1 MKKYLL
7 GTLAIGGMLFAASCS
22 NEEFDSPSGN
32 DAKVTFTLNVED
44 GVQTRAISDGKS
56 ADKLVYAV
64 FDSEGNQ
71 IQTIQQV
78 TKTGV
83 TFPATETITL
93 AKGQKYTVVFWAQ
106 DADCA
111 AYNTDNLK
119 DVTVDY
125 NGMNNDETRDAFFK
139 AETFTVTGST
149 SVSVVMKRPFAQIN
163 VGVYQED
170 WDAAVASGINVTKSS
185 AVITN
190 AATSINLLTGQVS
203 GEAEVTYTPGTI
215 PAKFETPETL
225 DVDLDGNGSKENYVY
240 LSMGYILANDAT
252 TGDAKTTL
260 DKLAFAFQP
269 ENGNTIE
276 FTDGL
281 TSVPVQRN
289 WRTNIIGK
297 ILTGDM
303 TFNISI
309 DPIYDGE
316 NNNGEALPV
325 SANGKFYENIADAI
339 TDGATEIKL
348 AASDEMYILP
358 AISGKSLRITGTSP
372 AAKIDLTNTVTLS
385 GTSVEFEN
393 VTIVKENENYQ
404 GFHHAGD
411 LVYNNCVFENEY
423 WAYGT
428 SETFNNCVFNQTAN
442 SNYNVWTYGAKTATF
457 NDCTF
462 NSAGKAV
469 LVYKE
474 TGTEWFTAN
483 FYNCTFNA
491 SEAVA
496 GKAAIEID
504 SSLNPY
510 YVNIDNCTANGFANG
525 SVSNNPLYNLKK
537 GEEPTNCVIVV
548 NGRRHIADGVD
559 FEVASKTFEVSN
571 ANGLVY
577 LSENKLKANENIR
590 LTDNI
595 NLADVEFKGLDAF
608 NPGGKNTFD
617 GAGFTISNMTMNMPS
632 TDDLGFIRNWVGDIK
647 NVTIKDA
654 NIKAKGR
661 IAIVAA
667 KPYGNIE
674 NVHVVGGSIE
684 SSYWACGA
692 ISGLYNAGSMKNC
705 SVTGTKIKSNGG
717 TGGIVG
723 VINETSGARNFVNCD
738 VKDCDIINTDMFGSD
753 YPGAAIAGMINV
765 DNATVTFD
773 GCDVINCNIDTIY
786 GLCPETSTV
795 IVK

>member
-119 DVTVDY
+119 NVTVDY

-309 DPIYDGE
+309 DPIYVDDYNYPDYVPE
-316 NNNGEALPV
+316 VVTVNN
-325 SANGKFYENIADAI
+325 AN
-339 TDGATEIKL
+339 
-348 AASDEMYILP
+348 
-358 AISGKSLRITGTSP
+358 
-372 AAKIDLTNTVTLS
+372 DL
-385 GTSVEFEN
+385 
-393 VTIVKENENYQ
+393 
-404 GFHHAGD
+404 
-411 LVYNNCVFENEY
+411 
-423 WAYGT
+423 
-428 SETFNNCVFNQTAN
+428 
-442 SNYNVWTYGAKTATF
+442 
-457 NDCTF
+457 
-462 NSAGKAV
+462 
-469 LVYKE
+469 
-474 TGTEWFTAN
+474 
-483 FYNCTFNA
+483 
-491 SEAVA
+491 
-496 GKAAIEID
+496 KAAIEAGKKVMLANDITVAENTVISVANAVE
-504 SSLNPY
+504 SSLDLNGKTISTNNSRTNTFQY
-510 YVNIDNCTANGFANG
+510 LFDVKDGSTLNVKNGTINFSHTGANMQWNG
-525 SVSNNPLYNLKK
+525 GTSVFNVTGGGVLNMEDVDVYNL
-537 GEEPTNCVIVV
+537 GGTDMNFAVHL
-548 NGRRHIADGVD
+548 NNWGTATLNADRCTLSATYCGVRVFNSGYD
-559 FEVASKTFEVSN
+559 MNKVTISNSKLTGASMAFWVHN
-571 ANGLVY
+571 Y
-577 LSENKLKANENIR
+577 
-590 LTDNI
+590 I
-595 NLADVEFKGLDAF
+595 N
-608 NPGGKNTFD
+608 D
-617 GAGFTISNMTMNMPS
+617 GAGNNGTQGDATLSIDIFDNNNLFETTKPSVSPIRYGFDIPIYYIQSGDNLYRQGEDYVTFSAYYGDETTIDIPENYNGLPVTA
-632 TDDLGFIRNWVGDIK
+632 LGGYLFNERP
-647 NVTIKDA
+647 VTSVSLPNSLKTI
-654 NIKAKGR
+654 
-661 IAIVAA
+661 
-667 KPYGNIE
+667 GNRSFRKCTELKSVNLPEGLEII
-674 NVHVVGGSIE
+674 GT
-684 SSYWACGA
+684 GA
-692 ISGLYNAGSMKNC
+692 FQGSGLTGKVVIPSSVKEIRENAFYEAKNITEINIPEGITTIAKNSFRAIGITEINIPL
-705 SVTGTKIKSNGG
+705 SVTSIGEYAFRDSKQFATINYGGTKIQWESITKGNGWAL
-717 TGGIVG
+717 I
-723 VINETSGARNFVNCD
+723 AAQPFCD
-738 VKDCDIINTDMFGSD
+738 LTVKCTDGEIIIKR
-753 YPGAAIAGMINV
+753 P
-765 DNATVTFD
+765 
-773 GCDVINCNIDTIY
+773 
-786 GLCPETSTV
+786 
-795 IVK
+795 

>member
-1 MKKYLL
+1 MAIL
-7 GTLAIGGMLFAASCS
+7 GIIFANSCS

-309 DPIYDGE
+309 DPIYVDDYNYPDYVPE
-316 NNNGEALPV
+316 VVTVNN
-325 SANGKFYENIADAI
+325 AN
-339 TDGATEIKL
+339 
-348 AASDEMYILP
+348 
-358 AISGKSLRITGTSP
+358 
-372 AAKIDLTNTVTLS
+372 DL
-385 GTSVEFEN
+385 
-393 VTIVKENENYQ
+393 
-404 GFHHAGD
+404 
-411 LVYNNCVFENEY
+411 
-423 WAYGT
+423 
-428 SETFNNCVFNQTAN
+428 
-442 SNYNVWTYGAKTATF
+442 
-457 NDCTF
+457 
-462 NSAGKAV
+462 
-469 LVYKE
+469 
-474 TGTEWFTAN
+474 
-483 FYNCTFNA
+483 
-491 SEAVA
+491 
-496 GKAAIEID
+496 KAAIEAGKKVMLANDITVAENTVISVANAVE
-504 SSLNPY
+504 SSLDLNGKTISTNNSRTNTFQY
-510 YVNIDNCTANGFANG
+510 LFDVKDGSTLNVKNGTINFSHTGANMQWNG
-525 SVSNNPLYNLKK
+525 GTSVFNVTGGGVLNMEDVDVYNL
-537 GEEPTNCVIVV
+537 GGTDMNFAVHL
-548 NGRRHIADGVD
+548 NNWGTATLNADRCTLSATYCGVRVFNSGYD
-559 FEVASKTFEVSN
+559 MNKVTISNSKLTGASMAFWVHN
-571 ANGLVY
+571 Y
-577 LSENKLKANENIR
+577 
-590 LTDNI
+590 I
-595 NLADVEFKGLDAF
+595 N
-608 NPGGKNTFD
+608 D
-617 GAGFTISNMTMNMPS
+617 GAGNNGTQGDATLSIDIFDNNNLFETTKPSVSPIRYGFDIPIYYIQSGDNLYRQGEDYVTFSAYYGDETTIDIPENYNGLPVTA
-632 TDDLGFIRNWVGDIK
+632 LGGYLFNERP
-647 NVTIKDA
+647 VTSVSLPNSLKTI
-654 NIKAKGR
+654 
-661 IAIVAA
+661 
-667 KPYGNIE
+667 GNRSFRKCTELKSVNLPEGLEII
-674 NVHVVGGSIE
+674 GT
-684 SSYWACGA
+684 GA
-692 ISGLYNAGSMKNC
+692 FQGSGLTGKVVIPSSVKEIRENAFYEAKNITEINIPEGITTIAKNSFRAIGITEINIPL
-705 SVTGTKIKSNGG
+705 SVTSIGEYAFRDSKQFATINYGGTKIQWESITKGNGWAL
-717 TGGIVG
+717 I
-723 VINETSGARNFVNCD
+723 AAQPFCD
-738 VKDCDIINTDMFGSD
+738 LTVKCTDGEIIIKR
-753 YPGAAIAGMINV
+753 P
-765 DNATVTFD
+765 
-773 GCDVINCNIDTIY
+773 
-786 GLCPETSTV
+786 
-795 IVK
+795 

>member
-1 MKKYLL
+1 MKKI
-7 GTLAIGGMLFAASCS
+7 AIGIMAILGIIFANSCS

-119 DVTVDY
+119 NVTVDY

-190 AATSINLLTGQVS
+190 AATNINLLTGQVS

-309 DPIYDGE
+309 DPIYVDDYNYPDYVPE
-316 NNNGEALPV
+316 VVTVNN
-325 SANGKFYENIADAI
+325 AN
-339 TDGATEIKL
+339 
-348 AASDEMYILP
+348 
-358 AISGKSLRITGTSP
+358 
-372 AAKIDLTNTVTLS
+372 DL
-385 GTSVEFEN
+385 
-393 VTIVKENENYQ
+393 
-404 GFHHAGD
+404 
-411 LVYNNCVFENEY
+411 
-423 WAYGT
+423 
-428 SETFNNCVFNQTAN
+428 
-442 SNYNVWTYGAKTATF
+442 
-457 NDCTF
+457 
-462 NSAGKAV
+462 
-469 LVYKE
+469 
-474 TGTEWFTAN
+474 
-483 FYNCTFNA
+483 
-491 SEAVA
+491 
-496 GKAAIEID
+496 KAAIEAGKKVMLANDITVAENTVISVANAVE
-504 SSLNPY
+504 SSLDLNGKTISTNNSRTNTFQY
-510 YVNIDNCTANGFANG
+510 LFDVKDGSTLNVKNGTINFSHTGANMQWNG
-525 SVSNNPLYNLKK
+525 GTSVFNVTGGGVLNMEDVDVYNL
-537 GEEPTNCVIVV
+537 GGTDMNFAVHL
-548 NGRRHIADGVD
+548 NNWGTATLNADRCTLSATYCGVRVFNSGYD
-559 FEVASKTFEVSN
+559 MNKVTISNSKLTGASMAFWVHN
-571 ANGLVY
+571 Y
-577 LSENKLKANENIR
+577 
-590 LTDNI
+590 I
-595 NLADVEFKGLDAF
+595 N
-608 NPGGKNTFD
+608 D
-617 GAGFTISNMTMNMPS
+617 GAGNNGTQGDATLSIDIFDNNNLFETTKPSVSPIRYGFDIPIYYIQSGDNLYRQGEDYVTFSAYYGDETTIDIPENYNGLPVTA
-632 TDDLGFIRNWVGDIK
+632 LGGYLFNERP
-647 NVTIKDA
+647 VTSVSLPNSLKTI
-654 NIKAKGR
+654 
-661 IAIVAA
+661 
-667 KPYGNIE
+667 GNRSFRKCTELKSVNLPEGLEII
-674 NVHVVGGSIE
+674 GT
-684 SSYWACGA
+684 GA
-692 ISGLYNAGSMKNC
+692 FQGSGLTGKVVIPSSVKEIRENAFYEAKNITEINIPEGITTIAKNSFRAIGITEINIPL
-705 SVTGTKIKSNGG
+705 SVTSIGEYAFRDSKQFATINYGGTKIQWESITKGNGWAL
-717 TGGIVG
+717 I
-723 VINETSGARNFVNCD
+723 AAQPFCD
-738 VKDCDIINTDMFGSD
+738 LTVKCTDGEIIIKR
-753 YPGAAIAGMINV
+753 P
-765 DNATVTFD
+765 
-773 GCDVINCNIDTIY
+773 
-786 GLCPETSTV
+786 
-795 IVK
+795 

>member
-119 DVTVDY
+119 NVTVDY

-281 TSVPVQRN
+281 TNVPVQRN

-309 DPIYDGE
+309 DPIYVDDYNYPDYVPE
-316 NNNGEALPV
+316 VVTVNN
-325 SANGKFYENIADAI
+325 AN
-339 TDGATEIKL
+339 
-348 AASDEMYILP
+348 
-358 AISGKSLRITGTSP
+358 
-372 AAKIDLTNTVTLS
+372 DL
-385 GTSVEFEN
+385 
-393 VTIVKENENYQ
+393 
-404 GFHHAGD
+404 
-411 LVYNNCVFENEY
+411 
-423 WAYGT
+423 
-428 SETFNNCVFNQTAN
+428 
-442 SNYNVWTYGAKTATF
+442 
-457 NDCTF
+457 
-462 NSAGKAV
+462 
-469 LVYKE
+469 
-474 TGTEWFTAN
+474 
-483 FYNCTFNA
+483 
-491 SEAVA
+491 
-496 GKAAIEID
+496 KAAIEAGKKVMLANDITVAENTVISVANAVE
-504 SSLNPY
+504 SSLDLNGKTISTNNSRTNTFQY
-510 YVNIDNCTANGFANG
+510 LFDVKDGSTLNVKNGTINFSHTGANMQWNG
-525 SVSNNPLYNLKK
+525 GTSVFNVTGGGVLNMEDVDVYNL
-537 GEEPTNCVIVV
+537 GGTDMNFAVHL
-548 NGRRHIADGVD
+548 NNWGTATLNADRCTLSATYCGVRVFNSGYD
-559 FEVASKTFEVSN
+559 MNKVTISNSKLTGASMAFWVHN
-571 ANGLVY
+571 Y
-577 LSENKLKANENIR
+577 
-590 LTDNI
+590 I
-595 NLADVEFKGLDAF
+595 N
-608 NPGGKNTFD
+608 D
-617 GAGFTISNMTMNMPS
+617 GAGNNGTQGDATLSIDIFDNNNLFETTKPSVSPIRYGFDIPIYYIQSGDNLYRQGEDYVTFSAYYGDETTIDIPENYNGLPVTA
-632 TDDLGFIRNWVGDIK
+632 LGGYLFNERP
-647 NVTIKDA
+647 VTSVSLPNSLKTI
-654 NIKAKGR
+654 
-661 IAIVAA
+661 
-667 KPYGNIE
+667 GNRSFRKCTELKSVNLPEGLEII
-674 NVHVVGGSIE
+674 GT
-684 SSYWACGA
+684 GA
-692 ISGLYNAGSMKNC
+692 FQGSGLTGKVVIPSSVKEIRENAFYEAKNITEINIPEGITTIAKNSFRAIGITEINIPL
-705 SVTGTKIKSNGG
+705 SVTSIGEYAFRDSKQFATINYGGTKIQWESITKGNGWAL
-717 TGGIVG
+717 I
-723 VINETSGARNFVNCD
+723 AAQPFCD
-738 VKDCDIINTDMFGSD
+738 LTVKCTDGEIIIKR
-753 YPGAAIAGMINV
+753 P
-765 DNATVTFD
+765 
-773 GCDVINCNIDTIY
+773 
-786 GLCPETSTV
+786 
-795 IVK
+795 

>member
-119 DVTVDY
+119 NVTVDY

-225 DVDLDGNGSKENYVY
+225 DLDLDGNGSKENYVY

-281 TSVPVQRN
+281 TNVPVQRN

-309 DPIYDGE
+309 DPIYVDDYNYPDYVPE
-316 NNNGEALPV
+316 VVTVNN
-325 SANGKFYENIADAI
+325 AN
-339 TDGATEIKL
+339 
-348 AASDEMYILP
+348 
-358 AISGKSLRITGTSP
+358 
-372 AAKIDLTNTVTLS
+372 DL
-385 GTSVEFEN
+385 
-393 VTIVKENENYQ
+393 
-404 GFHHAGD
+404 
-411 LVYNNCVFENEY
+411 
-423 WAYGT
+423 
-428 SETFNNCVFNQTAN
+428 
-442 SNYNVWTYGAKTATF
+442 
-457 NDCTF
+457 
-462 NSAGKAV
+462 
-469 LVYKE
+469 
-474 TGTEWFTAN
+474 
-483 FYNCTFNA
+483 
-491 SEAVA
+491 
-496 GKAAIEID
+496 KAAIEAGKKVMLANDITVAENTVISVANAVE
-504 SSLNPY
+504 SSLDLNGKTISTNNSRTNTFQY
-510 YVNIDNCTANGFANG
+510 LFDVKDGSTLNVKNGTINFSHTGANMQWNG
-525 SVSNNPLYNLKK
+525 GTSVFNVTGGGVLNMEDVDVYNL
-537 GEEPTNCVIVV
+537 GGTDMNFAVHL
-548 NGRRHIADGVD
+548 NNWGTATLNADRCTLSATYCGVRVFNSGYD
-559 FEVASKTFEVSN
+559 MNKVTISNSKLTGASMAFWVHN
-571 ANGLVY
+571 Y
-577 LSENKLKANENIR
+577 
-590 LTDNI
+590 I
-595 NLADVEFKGLDAF
+595 N
-608 NPGGKNTFD
+608 D
-617 GAGFTISNMTMNMPS
+617 GAGNNGTQGDATLSIDIFDNNNLFETTKPSVSPIRYGFDIPIYYIQSGDNLYRQGEDYVTFSAYYGDETTIDIPENYNGLPVTA
-632 TDDLGFIRNWVGDIK
+632 LGGYLFNERP
-647 NVTIKDA
+647 VTSVSLPNSLKTI
-654 NIKAKGR
+654 
-661 IAIVAA
+661 
-667 KPYGNIE
+667 GNRSFRKCTELKSVNLPEGLEII
-674 NVHVVGGSIE
+674 GT
-684 SSYWACGA
+684 GA
-692 ISGLYNAGSMKNC
+692 FQGSGLTGKVVIPSSVKEIRENAFYEAKNITEINIPEGITTIAKNSFRAIGITEINIPL
-705 SVTGTKIKSNGG
+705 SVTSIGEYAFRDSKQFATINYGGTKIQWESITKGNGWAL
-717 TGGIVG
+717 I
-723 VINETSGARNFVNCD
+723 AAQPFCD
-738 VKDCDIINTDMFGSD
+738 LTVKCTDGEIIIKR
-753 YPGAAIAGMINV
+753 P
-765 DNATVTFD
+765 
-773 GCDVINCNIDTIY
+773 
-786 GLCPETSTV
+786 
-795 IVK
+795 

>member
-119 DVTVDY
+119 NVTVDY

-281 TSVPVQRN
+281 TNVPVQRN

-309 DPIYDGE
+309 DPIYVDDYNYPDYVPE
-316 NNNGEALPV
+316 VVTVNN
-325 SANGKFYENIADAI
+325 AN
-339 TDGATEIKL
+339 
-348 AASDEMYILP
+348 
-358 AISGKSLRITGTSP
+358 
-372 AAKIDLTNTVTLS
+372 DL
-385 GTSVEFEN
+385 
-393 VTIVKENENYQ
+393 
-404 GFHHAGD
+404 
-411 LVYNNCVFENEY
+411 
-423 WAYGT
+423 
-428 SETFNNCVFNQTAN
+428 
-442 SNYNVWTYGAKTATF
+442 
-457 NDCTF
+457 
-462 NSAGKAV
+462 
-469 LVYKE
+469 
-474 TGTEWFTAN
+474 
-483 FYNCTFNA
+483 
-491 SEAVA
+491 
-496 GKAAIEID
+496 KAAIEAGKKVMLANDITVAENTVISVANAVE
-504 SSLNPY
+504 SSLDLNGKTISTNNSRTNTFQY
-510 YVNIDNCTANGFANG
+510 LFDVKDGSTLNVKNGTINFSHTGANMQWNG
-525 SVSNNPLYNLKK
+525 GTSVFNVTGGGVLNMEDVDVYNL
-537 GEEPTNCVIVV
+537 GGTDMNFAVHL
-548 NGRRHIADGVD
+548 NNWGTATLNADRCTLSATYCGVRVFNSGYD
-559 FEVASKTFEVSN
+559 MNKVTISNSKLTGASWVHN
-571 ANGLVY
+571 Y
-577 LSENKLKANENIR
+577 
-590 LTDNI
+590 I
-595 NLADVEFKGLDAF
+595 N
-608 NPGGKNTFD
+608 D
-617 GAGFTISNMTMNMPS
+617 GAGNNGTQGDATLSIDIFDNNNLFETTKPSVSPIRYGFDIPIYYIQSGDNLYRQGEDYVTFSAYYGDETTIDIPENYNGLPVTA
-632 TDDLGFIRNWVGDIK
+632 LGGYLFNERP
-647 NVTIKDA
+647 VTSVSLPNSLKTI
-654 NIKAKGR
+654 
-661 IAIVAA
+661 
-667 KPYGNIE
+667 GNRSFRKCTELKSVNLPEGLEII
-674 NVHVVGGSIE
+674 GT
-684 SSYWACGA
+684 GA
-692 ISGLYNAGSMKNC
+692 FQGSGLTGKVVIPSSVKEIRENAFYEAKNITEINIPEGITTIAKNSFRAIGITEINIPL
-705 SVTGTKIKSNGG
+705 SVTSIGEYAFRDSKQFATINYGGTKIQWESITKGNGWAL
-717 TGGIVG
+717 I
-723 VINETSGARNFVNCD
+723 AAQPFCD
-738 VKDCDIINTDMFGSD
+738 LTVKCTDGEIIIKR
-753 YPGAAIAGMINV
+753 P
-765 DNATVTFD
+765 
-773 GCDVINCNIDTIY
+773 
-786 GLCPETSTV
+786 
-795 IVK
+795 

>member
-1 MKKYLL
+1 MAIL
-7 GTLAIGGMLFAASCS
+7 GIIFANSCS

-190 AATSINLLTGQVS
+190 AATNINLLTGQVS

-309 DPIYDGE
+309 DPIYVDDYNYPDYVPE
-316 NNNGEALPV
+316 VVTVNN
-325 SANGKFYENIADAI
+325 AN
-339 TDGATEIKL
+339 
-348 AASDEMYILP
+348 
-358 AISGKSLRITGTSP
+358 
-372 AAKIDLTNTVTLS
+372 DL
-385 GTSVEFEN
+385 
-393 VTIVKENENYQ
+393 
-404 GFHHAGD
+404 
-411 LVYNNCVFENEY
+411 
-423 WAYGT
+423 
-428 SETFNNCVFNQTAN
+428 
-442 SNYNVWTYGAKTATF
+442 
-457 NDCTF
+457 
-462 NSAGKAV
+462 
-469 LVYKE
+469 
-474 TGTEWFTAN
+474 
-483 FYNCTFNA
+483 
-491 SEAVA
+491 
-496 GKAAIEID
+496 KAAIEAGKKVMLANDITVAENTVISVANAVE
-504 SSLNPY
+504 SSLDLNGKTISTNNSRTNTFQY
-510 YVNIDNCTANGFANG
+510 LFDVKDGSTLNVKNGTINFSHTGANMQWNG
-525 SVSNNPLYNLKK
+525 GTSVFNVTGGGVLNMEDVDVYNL
-537 GEEPTNCVIVV
+537 GGTDMNFAVHL
-548 NGRRHIADGVD
+548 NNWGTATLNADRCTLSATYCGVRVFNSGYD
-559 FEVASKTFEVSN
+559 MNKVTISNSKLTGASMAFWVHN
-571 ANGLVY
+571 Y
-577 LSENKLKANENIR
+577 
-590 LTDNI
+590 I
-595 NLADVEFKGLDAF
+595 N
-608 NPGGKNTFD
+608 D
-617 GAGFTISNMTMNMPS
+617 GAGNNGTQGDATLSIDIFDNNNLFETTKPSVSPIRYGFDIPIYYIQSGDNLYRQGEDYVTFSAYYGDETTIDIPENYNGLPVTA
-632 TDDLGFIRNWVGDIK
+632 LGGYLFNERP
-647 NVTIKDA
+647 VTSVSLPNSLKTI
-654 NIKAKGR
+654 
-661 IAIVAA
+661 
-667 KPYGNIE
+667 GNRSFRKCTELKSVNLPEGLEII
-674 NVHVVGGSIE
+674 GT
-684 SSYWACGA
+684 GA
-692 ISGLYNAGSMKNC
+692 FQGSGLTGKVVIPSSVKEIRENAFYEAKNITEINIPEGITTIAKNSFRAIGITEINIPL
-705 SVTGTKIKSNGG
+705 SVTSIGEYAFRDSKQFATINYGGTKIQWESITKGNGWAL
-717 TGGIVG
+717 I
-723 VINETSGARNFVNCD
+723 AAQPFCD
-738 VKDCDIINTDMFGSD
+738 LTVKCTDGEIIIKR
-753 YPGAAIAGMINV
+753 P
-765 DNATVTFD
+765 
-773 GCDVINCNIDTIY
+773 
-786 GLCPETSTV
+786 
-795 IVK
+795 

>member
-1 MKKYLL
+1 MKKI
-7 GTLAIGGMLFAASCS
+7 AIGIMAILGIIFANSCS

-119 DVTVDY
+119 NVTVDY

-190 AATSINLLTGQVS
+190 AATNINLLTGQVS

-281 TSVPVQRN
+281 TNVPVQRN

-309 DPIYDGE
+309 DPIYVDDYNYPDYVPE
-316 NNNGEALPV
+316 VVTVNN
-325 SANGKFYENIADAI
+325 AN
-339 TDGATEIKL
+339 
-348 AASDEMYILP
+348 
-358 AISGKSLRITGTSP
+358 
-372 AAKIDLTNTVTLS
+372 DL
-385 GTSVEFEN
+385 
-393 VTIVKENENYQ
+393 
-404 GFHHAGD
+404 
-411 LVYNNCVFENEY
+411 
-423 WAYGT
+423 
-428 SETFNNCVFNQTAN
+428 
-442 SNYNVWTYGAKTATF
+442 
-457 NDCTF
+457 
-462 NSAGKAV
+462 
-469 LVYKE
+469 
-474 TGTEWFTAN
+474 
-483 FYNCTFNA
+483 
-491 SEAVA
+491 
-496 GKAAIEID
+496 KAAIEAGKKVMLANDITVAENTVISVANAVE
-504 SSLNPY
+504 SSLDLNGKTISTNNSRTNTFQY
-510 YVNIDNCTANGFANG
+510 LFDVKDGSTLNVKNGTINFSHTGANMQWNG
-525 SVSNNPLYNLKK
+525 GTSVFNVTGGGVLNMEDVDVYNL
-537 GEEPTNCVIVV
+537 GGTDMNFAVHL
-548 NGRRHIADGVD
+548 NNWGTATLNADRCTLSATYCGVRVFNSGYD
-559 FEVASKTFEVSN
+559 MNKVTISNSKLTGASMAFWVHN
-571 ANGLVY
+571 Y
-577 LSENKLKANENIR
+577 
-590 LTDNI
+590 I
-595 NLADVEFKGLDAF
+595 N
-608 NPGGKNTFD
+608 D
-617 GAGFTISNMTMNMPS
+617 GAGNNGTQGDATLSIDIFDNNNLFETTKPSVSPIRYGFDIPIYYIQSGDNLYRQGEDYVTFSAYYGDETTIDIPENYNGLPVTA
-632 TDDLGFIRNWVGDIK
+632 LGGYLFNERP
-647 NVTIKDA
+647 VTSVSLPNSLKTI
-654 NIKAKGR
+654 
-661 IAIVAA
+661 
-667 KPYGNIE
+667 GNRSFRKCTELKSVNLPEGLEII
-674 NVHVVGGSIE
+674 GT
-684 SSYWACGA
+684 GA
-692 ISGLYNAGSMKNC
+692 FQGSGLTGKVVIPSSVKEIRENAFYEAKNITEINIPEGITTIAKNSFRAIGITEINIPL
-705 SVTGTKIKSNGG
+705 SVTSIGEYAFRDSKQFATINYGGTKIQWESITKGNGWAL
-717 TGGIVG
+717 I
-723 VINETSGARNFVNCD
+723 AAQPFCD
-738 VKDCDIINTDMFGSD
+738 LTVKCTDGEIIIKR
-753 YPGAAIAGMINV
+753 P
-765 DNATVTFD
+765 
-773 GCDVINCNIDTIY
+773 
-786 GLCPETSTV
+786 
-795 IVK
+795 